1 MNIKLP
7 LSKYIYINNILILF
21 YSLLLLLGQILF
33 LLIFNLFNSFKIYP
47 FII

>member
-33 LLIFNLFNSFKIYP
+33 LLIFNLFNSFKIYL